1 MHRRTLIGLLLAVW
15 LMLLGAQS
23 VETLP
28 AAAERVTLRDI
39 LTVAEPSL
47 EGAEASD
54 ATKGKAFRIV
64 GIGRATVFSCSLPE
78 TSAQR
83 IIKPGLIDD
92 PRRIYQ
98 LHCIFLI

>member
-1 MHRRTLIGLLLAVW
+1 MHRRTIIGLLLAVW
-15 LMLLGAQS
+15 LMLLGAES

-47 EGAEASD
+47 EGAEAAD
-54 ATKGKAFRIV
+54 ATKGKAFLFV
-64 GIGRATVFSCSLPE
+64 GIGRATVFCCSLPE
-78 TSAQR
+78 ILAQQ
-83 IIKPGLIDD
+83 IIKPRLIDD